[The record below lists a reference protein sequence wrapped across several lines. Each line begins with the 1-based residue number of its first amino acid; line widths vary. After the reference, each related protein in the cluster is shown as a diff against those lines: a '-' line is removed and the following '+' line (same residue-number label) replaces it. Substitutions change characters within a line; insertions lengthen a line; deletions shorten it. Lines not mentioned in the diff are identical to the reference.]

1 MIFSFVIPNS
11 LYIRNMALNFVAQS
25 KICGSSNLLSCG
37 V

>member
-1 MIFSFVIPNS
+1 
-11 LYIRNMALNFVAQS
+11 MALNFVAQS